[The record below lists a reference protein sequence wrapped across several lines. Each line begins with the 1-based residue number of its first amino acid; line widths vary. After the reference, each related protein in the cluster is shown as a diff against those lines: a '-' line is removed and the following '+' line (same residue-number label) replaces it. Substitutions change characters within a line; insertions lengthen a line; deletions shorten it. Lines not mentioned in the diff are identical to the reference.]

1 MSVTYA
7 GGPVFD
13 GETLRLGLAVRMEQ
27 DDVAWI
33 GPEADAQGDI
43 EDLGGAILSPG
54 FVDLQVNGGGG
65 VNFNDAPSVATLRR
79 IAEAHGSLGTTHLL
93 PTLISSES
101 EITTAAI
108 AAVTEAIAQRVPGIA
123 GLHLEGPH
131 MARPGAHDPDVL
143 RDMTDADVTELEAAA
158 RALPALML
166 TVAPERVTPD
176 QIARLTRAGAI
187 VSLGHTDATF
197 DACKAALDAGARAAT
212 HLFNAMSQMT
222 ARAPGLVGAALADD
236 RVSAGL
242 IADGHHVHVAAIR
255 VALAA
260 KAGSDGIFLV
270 TDAMATAASGID
282 GFTLAGRRVIRSG
295 GRLTLEDGTLAGA
308 DLEMTGA
315 LRLLTRDLGV
325 GTAAALRLATSV
337 PARVVG
343 LHAGRLVLGEAARLV
358 KIAPD
363 FSSVTPL

>member
-1 MSVTYA
+1 MSVTYI
-7 GGPVFD
+7 GGPIFD
-13 GETLRLGLAVRMEQ
+13 GETLRLGLAVRMDQ
-27 DDVAWI
+27 GRVTWL
-33 GPEADAQGDI
+33 GPDAEAQGDI

-65 VNFNDAPSVATLRR
+65 VNFNDDPSVATLRR
-79 IAEAHGSLGTTHLL
+79 IAEAHRSLGTTHLL
-93 PTLISSES
+93 PTLISSEP
-101 EITTAAI
+101 EVTTAAI
-108 AAVTEAIAQRVPGIA
+108 AAVTEAIAQGVPGIV

-131 MARPGAHDPDVL
+131 IARPGAHDPAVL

-158 RALPALML
+158 RALPVLML

-176 QIARLTRAGAI
+176 QIARLTRAGAV

-197 DACKAALDAGARAAT
+197 EACTTAIDAGARAAT

-222 ARAPGLVGAALADD
+222 ARAPGLVGAVLADS

-242 IADGHHVHVAAIR
+242 IADGHHVHPAALQI
-255 VALAA
+255 ALAA

-270 TDAMATAASGID
+270 TDAMATAASDID
-282 GFTLAGRRVIRSG
+282 GFALAGRRVIRAD

-325 GTAAALRLATSV
+325 ETVAALRLATSV
-337 PARVVG
+337 PARVGG
-343 LHAGRLVLGEAARLV
+343 LDAGRIVPGKAARLV
-358 KIAPD
+358 RIAPD